1 VYFKLQSF
9 IFMPVFGL
17 TNGMIPIVAYNYGAR
32 NKKRIYQTIK
42 LSAVIA
48 VSIMFVGVVIFQTIP
63 ATLLG
68 LFEASDHMLAIGVPA
83 LRAISLSFVFAGFC
97 IICSATFQALGNG
110 VYSMLM
116 SFARQI
122 VVILPVAFIFAK
134 LIGLDAVWFAYPIA
148 ELVSVVMCVFMLK
161 RIINKKVKH
170 LED

>member
-1 VYFKLQSF
+1 
-9 IFMPVFGL
+9 
-17 TNGMIPIVAYNYGAR
+17 
-32 NKKRIYQTIK
+32 
-42 LSAVIA
+42 
-48 VSIMFVGVVIFQTIP
+48 
-63 ATLLG
+63 
-68 LFEASDHMLAIGVPA
+68 
-83 LRAISLSFVFAGFC
+83 
-97 IICSATFQALGNG
+97 
-110 VYSMLM
+110 M